1 VLFGGASDLLP
12 TGSDNKVDIQQA
24 VIEEMSKGSTAA
36 APDAE
41 QCPICGLDEFDVEE
55 ALGLSFPARFV
66 CRCRNCKHE
75 WDRVDD

>member
-1 VLFGGASDLLP
+1 MSQGADTP
-12 TGSDNKVDIQQA
+12 
-24 VIEEMSKGSTAA
+24 

-55 ALGLSFPARFV
+55 AMGLSFPARFI

-75 WDRVDD
+75 WDRIDD